1 MNHTITAIAKTILT
15 VENLSVTC
23 GDYLA
28 LDSVSLE
35 IYPGTHNAI
44 IGPNGAGKST
54 LIKAILGLIPY
65 QSGKITYFD
74 EQGRKLKHLGVAIGY
89 IPQKFPFEVTFPCT
103 VSELVGL
110 SLNKG
115 KWWNYSRKKRHIIQ
129 QALEQVNL
137 QNQAQQKIGTLSGG
151 QLKRLLLAYC
161 LVIPRRLLVLDEAL
175 AGVDIKGEAEF
186 AILLSQLQQQQGWT
200 ILEVSHNLDIVKQ
213 YCDFVFCLNRRIL
226 DKGSPSEILTREN
239 LQQIYGSVVNA
250 YCHHHEPKITDT

>member
-1 MNHTITAIAKTILT
+1 MNHTISAIAQTILT
-15 VENLSVTC
+15 VQNLSVTC
-23 GDYLA
+23 DDNLI
-28 LDSVSLE
+28 LDSVSLD

-65 QSGKITYFD
+65 QSGQVIYFD
-74 EQGRKLKHLGVAIGY
+74 EQGRRKKHLGSAIGY

-103 VSELVGL
+103 VRELVGL

-115 KWWNYSRKKRHIIQ
+115 KWWKSSRQKNHIIQ

-137 QNQAQQKIGTLSGG
+137 QNQADQKIGTLSGG

-186 AILLSQLQQQQGWT
+186 ATLLSQLKQQQGWT
-200 ILEVSHNLDIVKQ
+200 ILEVSHNLEIVKQ
-213 YCDFVFCLNRRIL
+213 YCDFVFCLNRQIL
-226 DKGSPSEILTREN
+226 DQGSPSEILTSAN

-250 YCHHHEPKITDT
+250 YCHHHQH